1 MYIFIM
7 SGEII
12 MLQLKNVYKDYF
24 VDKKPLKV
32 LKDINLTFP
41 DKQFV
46 TILGP
51 SGCGKTTLL
60 NLIGGLDQYTSGDL
74 IIEGKSTK
82 KFKDLDWDAYRNHR
96 VGFIFQSYN
105 LITHLT
111 VLDNVEL
118 SLTLTGMSAK
128 ERIQKAKETLIS
140 VGLEPEMNKQINQ
153 LSGGQMQRVAIARAL
168 VNDPTI
174 VLADEPTGALDSKTS
189 VQVMDLIKEIS
200 KTRLVIMVSHNETLA
215 ERYSDRIIKML
226 DGVIVSDNAK
236 NETTIKEPIG
246 VEKNKNTSMPFSMAL
261 KSSFKNILTKKGRS
275 IITSL
280 AGSLGIIGVAL
291 VSSVSTGFND
301 YIGRI
306 ESDTMASYPI
316 SVFSSSFELSPSSFQ
331 EVDREQYPDAEEV
344 YVYDQ
349 DSDSES
355 TLKYYYNQFTPAFI
369 DVVQSFEESGLASSV
384 MFNYPK
390 HMKLLTE
397 FPDGKVN
404 LAGKTSFSQLTPLS
418 SGTFNQLFGQKE
430 FVNQYYDLIGSESR
444 YPTSANE
451 IVLVIDQY
459 NRVEKGSLQNLGFL
473 NSGAT
478 SIEKFS
484 FSDVI
489 GKKYK
494 LIDND
499 DFYIHD
505 SSLDF
510 VVEDFASQSG
520 SKTIKKFNTIDIT
533 TAKTIFED
541 ESKGVELEIVG
552 VLRPKPGTDL
562 QILSQGLAY
571 TEDLNTL
578 MQTFNKDSEF
588 TRAIFDNMVITND
601 FTDTPNETPSYAEIV
616 TNLSTY
622 LKFYDPYYDWNN
634 PQKLLTQ
641 TDFFNLAK
649 TNNAQIDQ
657 IDTTNPL
664 MALVKSAFSLIY
676 TNVESVAIFP
686 ATASAKKEIK
696 AQIDAYNKTV
706 EEPYKITYSDLVATL
721 TNSLATMV
729 DVVTIVLIIFTS
741 ISLVV
746 SSVLIGIITYIS
758 VIERTKE
765 IGVLRAIGARKK
777 DIGRLFQA
785 EAFIIGLTA
794 GLIGV
799 ITAYLLTIPTNI
811 ILNNAFPDQNIGNI
825 ANLTIWIAILL
836 VVLNVALTM
845 LSGLLP
851 SSIAARKNPVE
862 ALRSE

>member
-1 MYIFIM
+1 
-7 SGEII
+7 
-12 MLQLKNVYKDYF
+12 MLQLKNVFKNYY
-24 VDKKPLKV
+24 VDQKPLKV

-82 KFKDLDWDAYRNHR
+82 QFKDSDWDAYRNHR

-105 LITHLT
+105 LITHLN
-111 VLDNVEL
+111 VLDNVEM
-118 SLTLTGMSAK
+118 SLTLTGMSVK
-128 ERIQKAKETLIS
+128 ERTKKAKDTLIA
-140 VGLEPEMNKQINQ
+140 VGLEPEMYKQVNQ

-168 VNDPTI
+168 VNDPSI
-174 VLADEPTGALDSKTS
+174 ILADEPTGALDSKTS
-189 VQVMDLIKEIS
+189 IQVMDIIKEIS
-200 KTRLVIMVSHNETLA
+200 KTRLVIMVSHNEGLA
-215 ERYSDRIIKML
+215 ERYSDRVISML
-226 DGVIVSDNAK
+226 DGVIVSDSSKTEAK
-236 NETTIKEPIG
+236 VSEPTG

-275 IITSL
+275 IITSI

-301 YIGRI
+301 YIVRI
-306 ESDTMASYPI
+306 ESETMASYPI
-316 SVFSSSFELSPSSFQ
+316 SVFSSSLEFSRSSFQ
-331 EVDREQYPDAEEV
+331 EVEREEFPAEEEV
-344 YVYDQ
+344 YIYDEN
-349 DSDSES
+349 DANES
-355 TLKYYYNQFTPAFI
+355 SIKFYYNQFTPAFV
-369 DVVQSFEESGLASSV
+369 DVVQGLEDDGLASSV
-384 MFNYPK
+384 VFNYPK

-404 LAGKTSFSQLTPLS
+404 LAGRTNFSQISPLT
-418 SGTFNQLFGQKE
+418 SGTFTQLFGKQE

-444 YPTSANE
+444 YPSEVNE
-451 IVLVIDQY
+451 IVLVIDRY
-459 NRVEKGSLQNLGFL
+459 NRVEKGDLQNLGFL
-473 NSGAT
+473 ESGAT
-478 SIEKFS
+478 SIQKFS
-484 FSDVI
+484 FSDI
-489 GKKYK
+489 LGKKYK

-499 DFYIHD
+499 DFYVP
-505 SSLDF
+505 LPAQNF
-510 VVEDFASQSG
+510 EVEDFASESG
-520 SKTIKKFNTIDIT
+520 TKTIQKFGTIDIN

-541 ESKGVELEIVG
+541 DQKGIELEIVG
-552 VLRPKPGTDL
+552 VLRPKPGTEL
-562 QILSQGLAY
+562 QILSEGLAY
-571 TEDLNTL
+571 TEELNTL
-578 MQTFNKDSEF
+578 MQTQNKESAF
-588 TRAIFDNMVITND
+588 TKAIFGNIAVTND
-601 FTDTPNETPSYAEIV
+601 DSDTPDAVPTFEQIIANLPS
-616 TNLSTY
+616 Y
-622 LKFYDPYYDWNN
+622 LKFYDPYYDWTN
-634 PQKLLTQ
+634 PNKTLTQ
-641 TDFFNLAK
+641 TEFFSLAK
-649 TNNAQIDQ
+649 NNNAQVSDL
-657 IDTTNPL
+657 DPLNPIQA
-664 MALVKSAFSLIY
+664 MIRTAFSAIY

-686 ATASAKKEIK
+686 SDSAAKKEIK
-696 AQIDAYNKTV
+696 AKIDEYNKTV
-706 EEPYKITYSDLVATL
+706 TDPYKITYSDLVATI
-721 TNSLATMV
+721 TNSLATLI

-777 DIGRLFQA
+777 DVGRLFQA

-825 ANLTIWIAILL
+825 ANLTIWVAMGL
-836 VVLNVALTM
+836 VVLNVGLTM

-862 ALRSE
+862 ALRTE

>member
-1 MYIFIM
+1 
-7 SGEII
+7 
-12 MLQLKNVYKDYF
+12 MLQLKNVFKNYY
-24 VDKKPLKV
+24 VDQKPLKV

-82 KFKDLDWDAYRNHR
+82 KFKDSDWDAYRNHR

-105 LITHLT
+105 LITHLN
-111 VLDNVEL
+111 VLDNVEM
-118 SLTLTGMSAK
+118 SLTLTGMSVK
-128 ERIQKAKETLIS
+128 ERTKKAKETLIA
-140 VGLEPEMNKQINQ
+140 VGLEPEMYKQVNQ

-168 VNDPTI
+168 VNDPSI
-174 VLADEPTGALDSKTS
+174 ILADEPTGALDSKTS
-189 VQVMDLIKEIS
+189 IQVMDIIKEIS
-200 KTRLVIMVSHNETLA
+200 KTRLVIMVSHNEGLA
-215 ERYSDRIIKML
+215 ERYSDRVISML
-226 DGVIVSDNAK
+226 DGIIVSDSQK
-236 NETTIKEPIG
+236 TEVKVSEPTG

-275 IITSL
+275 IITSV

-306 ESDTMASYPI
+306 ESETMASYPI
-316 SVFSSSFELSPSSFQ
+316 SVFSSSFEFSRSSFQ
-331 EVDREQYPDAEEV
+331 EVEREEFPAAEEV

-349 DSDSES
+349 SDANES
-355 TLKYYYNQFTPAFI
+355 AIKFYYNQFTPAFV
-369 DVVQSFEESGLASSV
+369 DVLQGLEEDGLASSV
-384 MFNYPK
+384 VFNYPK

-397 FPDGKVN
+397 YPDGQVN
-404 LAGKTSFSQLTPLS
+404 LAGRTSFSQISPLT
-418 SGTFNQLFGQKE
+418 SGTFNQLFGKQE
-430 FVNQYYDLIGSESR
+430 FVNQYYDLIGTESR
-444 YPTSANE
+444 YPSNVNE
-451 IVLVIDQY
+451 IVLVIDRY
-459 NRVEKGSLQNLGFL
+459 NRVEVSDLINLGFIKDRA
-473 NSGAT
+473 SAV
-478 SIEKFS
+478 EKFS
-484 FSDVI
+484 FDDVL

-499 DFYIHD
+499 DFYVPLPAQNFD
-505 SSLDF
+505 VTDYMS
-510 VVEDFASQSG
+510 EG
-520 SKTIKKFNTIDIT
+520 ETKTIQKFGTIDIN

-541 ESKGVELEIVG
+541 NQKGIELEIVG
-552 VLRPKPGTDL
+552 VLRPKAGTEL

-571 TEDLNTL
+571 TEELNTL
-578 MQTFNKDSEF
+578 MQTKNENTAF
-588 TRAIFDNMVITND
+588 TKAIFGNMALTQMPD
-601 FTDTPNETPSYAEIV
+601 PSLTPEELQLALPN
-616 TNLSTY
+616 Y

-634 PQKLLTQ
+634 PTKALTQ
-641 TDFFNLAK
+641 TEFFSLAK
-649 TNNAQIDQ
+649 NNNAHVSDIDP
-657 IDTTNPL
+657 TNPL
-664 MALVKSAFSLIY
+664 SALIRTIFSAIY

-686 ATASAKKEIK
+686 ANAAAKKDIK
-696 AQIDAYNKTV
+696 ATIDNYNKTV
-706 EEPYKITYSDLVATL
+706 EAPYKITYSDLVATI
-721 TNSLATMV
+721 TNSLATLI

-777 DIGRLFQA
+777 DVGRLFQA

-825 ANLTIWIAILL
+825 ANLTIWVAIGL
-836 VVLNVALTM
+836 VVLNVGLTM

-862 ALRSE
+862 ALRTE